1 MEWNG
6 MDKKYIYCINKMNR
20 MEESFFKTKSNRS
33 ETNIENNSFSK
44 SKSNKAFSFN
54 SEETNNNNNT
64 NNFFSWDSKTI
75 LIIILIIFVLF
86 PALFTVILSILGEST
101 EFVED
106 HIKPRVMDFLKL
118 FGYSAGTI
126 INTSADVATDVSRTG
141 IDIAGGSIKD
151 VGNLMQGKTGPEIN
165 ELGYLEQRNK
175 KSEKKS
181 DTDIRNLDEMIQ
193 KKVDAEVDKKITHLN
208 EKKSSN
214 KYKDFKPDTDDNTI
228 QRPLTSEKTN
238 WCLVGEYQN
247 KRGCVAVAESDV
259 CLSGQIFPSKEMC
272 LNPTLTP

>member
-1 MEWNG
+1 
-6 MDKKYIYCINKMNR
+6 MNR
-20 MEESFFKTKSNRS
+20 MEESFSKTKSNRV
-33 ETNIENNSFSK
+33 ETNLENNFSR
-44 SKSNKAFSFN
+44 SKSNKPFSFN
-54 SEETNNNNNT
+54 SEETNNN
-64 NNFFSWDSKTI
+64 FFSWDLKSI

-86 PALFTVILSILGEST
+86 PALFAVILSILGESS
-101 EFVED
+101 EFVNKN
-106 HIKPRVMDFLKL
+106 IKPRIIEFLKL

-165 ELGYLEQRNK
+165 KLGYLEQRNNGE

-193 KKVDAEVDKKITHLN
+193 KKVDAELDKKITNLN
-208 EKKSSN
+208 EKKSAN
-214 KYKDFKPDTDDNTI
+214 KYKDFKPDTDDNSI
-228 QRPLTSEKTN
+228 QKPMTSEKTN